1 MRRYLTDE
9 QKEYLE
15 EQYNSISFGEA
26 GMQFSKKKL
35 YPKIPWL
42 VEKSFF
48 II

>member
-26 GMQFSKKKL
+26 GMQFEQEKNISKDT
-35 YPKIPWL
+35 PG
-42 VEKSFF
+42 
-48 II
+48 